1 MDIFEIPA
9 AKGVRK
15 SLKTRKPVPF
25 CHDPNPRHCLHSVQA
40 VVYTWLVTLR
50 RFGRY
55 EIKGEIGRGGMATVF
70 RAFDT
75 GFNRE
80 VALKVLPRE
89 MTHNLNF
96 RARFKRELKTIA
108 SLEHPAIVPVYDVG
122 EENGQPFFVMRY
134 MAGGS
139 LSRLIERGKFTLQD
153 TARIIERVALALDH
167 AHKQGIIHRDI
178 KPDNILF
185 DLANNPYVSDFGV
198 AKLNEAAYSAT
209 QEGRM
214 VGTPGYMSPEQ
225 AYNKPVDGRS
235 DVYGLGA
242 MVYQMLSGKPPY
254 ELEPDAPIASI
265 IRHINEPIPDILKE
279 NPDLPPAL
287 NTIIKTS
294 MAKNREDR
302 YATTLDLARALNL
315 AAFGE
320 DRILHPSSTIVDRP
334 TLPAYLQ
341 RTRSRWWLIGGVMLL
356 LFVGIFAMRGQL
368 PFLSPPSTPTAS
380 LTLSPTGIPST
391 ETPSPSPTFTPVIES
406 TSTQDVPTVVPAPGG
421 ADQIAFL
428 SANQIHL
435 MNVDGS
441 DLIQIRTDNAAKH
454 NLQWIADGRLVY
466 ISRNCAYILDP
477 EAKQTRQIL
486 CFGLNEPLEG
496 FRVSPDGKLVA
507 IGVQRTL
514 YIIPFDLDELKKVTT
529 RFNLPAIKGS
539 CYYNQYAF
547 RDMVW
552 SKNGTHI
559 AALVVDTE
567 LSGTDQIFLLDV
579 NIPDCQTTGPV
590 LLDKL
595 PGEHFDFGSARI
607 QSYDW
612 DGDHL
617 FLLNDY
623 VRNDGFGDLYLYNS
637 NTQEGTKLNPIDGN
651 CCYRDARFSPD
662 RKYILFLYQ
671 NRFGTE
677 IKLYYIPFS
686 NLGNGQP
693 LTPIELPGLLL
704 RYQRE
709 KPQPSLRTAQ

>member
-1 MDIFEIPA
+1 
-9 AKGVRK
+9 
-15 SLKTRKPVPF
+15 
-25 CHDPNPRHCLHSVQA
+25 
-40 VVYTWLVTLR
+40 
-50 RFGRY
+50 
-55 EIKGEIGRGGMATVF
+55 MATVF

-89 MTHNLNF
+89 MMHNLNF

-122 EENGQPFFVMRY
+122 EESGQPFFVMRY

-139 LSRLIERGKFTLQD
+139 LSQLIEKGRFTLQD

-167 AHKQGIIHRDI
+167 AHRQGIIHRDI

-225 AYNKPVDGRS
+225 AYNRPVDARS

-242 MVYQMLSGKPPY
+242 IVYQMLSGKPPY
-254 ELEPDAPIASI
+254 QLEPDAPIASI
-265 IRHINEPIPDILKE
+265 VKHINEPIPDILKE
-279 NPDLPPAL
+279 NPDLPPAVDA
-287 NTIIKTS
+287 IIKTS
-294 MAKNREDR
+294 MAKDRENR
-302 YATTLDLARALNL
+302 YATTIELARALNL

-320 DRILHPSSTIVDRP
+320 DRILHPSTTIVDRP
-334 TLPAYLQ
+334 TVPT
-341 RTRSRWWLIGGVMLL
+341 RSRSRWWLIGGVILL
-356 LFVGIFAMRGQL
+356 LLIGMFALRGQL
-368 PFLSPPSTPTAS
+368 SFLSPASTPTS
-380 LTLSPTGIPST
+380 SR
-391 ETPSPSPTFTPVIES
+391 TPSPTDIPPTGTPSPLPTSTPVIEP
-406 TSTQDVPTVVPAPGG
+406 TSTQDLTTVLPATGG

-441 DLIQIRTDNAAKH
+441 ALVQVRTDNASKQ
-454 NLQWIADGRLVY
+454 NLQWIADGNLVY
-466 ISRNCAYILDP
+466 MSRNCAYFLNASTK
-477 EAKQTRQIL
+477 ETSQIV
-486 CFGLNEPLEG
+486 CFNLNEQLEG
-496 FRVSPDGKLVA
+496 FRVSPDGRLVA
-507 IGVQRTL
+507 ISVQRTL
-514 YIIPFDLDELKKVTT
+514 NIVPFDLEALKRVNT
-529 RFNLPAIKGS
+529 RFNLLTMKQS
-539 CYYNQYAF
+539 CFYSQYAF
-547 RDMVW
+547 RDVIW
-552 SKNGTHI
+552 SKDGKKF

-567 LSGTDQIFLLDV
+567 LSSTDQIFLVDV
-579 NIPDCQTTGPV
+579 DIQNCQTTGPV

-595 PGEHFDFGSARI
+595 PGNHFEVGSARI
-607 QSYDW
+607 PSYDW
-612 DGDHL
+612 NGDHL

-637 NTQEGTKLNPIDGN
+637 ETQEGVKINPIDGN

-662 RKYILFLYQ
+662 GKYILFLYQ

-677 IKLYYIPFS
+677 IKLHYVPFS
-686 NLGNGQP
+686 ELENGQP

-704 RYQRE
+704 RFQRE
-709 KPQPSLRTAQ
+709 KPQPALRTAQ

>member
-1 MDIFEIPA
+1 
-9 AKGVRK
+9 
-15 SLKTRKPVPF
+15 
-25 CHDPNPRHCLHSVQA
+25 
-40 VVYTWLVTLR
+40 
-50 RFGRY
+50 
-55 EIKGEIGRGGMATVF
+55 MATVF

-89 MTHNLNF
+89 MMHNLNF
-96 RARFKRELKTIA
+96 RARFKRELKMIA

-139 LSRLIERGKFTLQD
+139 LSQLIEKGKFTLQD
-153 TARIIERVALALDH
+153 TARIVERVALALDH
-167 AHKQGIIHRDI
+167 AHRQGIIHRDI

-225 AYNKPVDGRS
+225 AYNKPVDARS

-265 IRHINEPIPDILKE
+265 VKHINEPIPDILAE
-279 NPDLPPAL
+279 NPELPASVDA
-287 NTIIKTS
+287 IIKTS
-294 MAKNREDR
+294 MAKDREDR
-302 YATTLDLARALNL
+302 YPTTIDLARALNL

-320 DRILHPSSTIVDRP
+320 DRILHPAATIVDRP
-334 TLPAYLQ
+334 TAPRRSQ
-341 RTRSRWWLIGGVMLL
+341 SRWWLIGGVILL
-356 LFVGIFAMRGQL
+356 LLVGMLALSGRL
-368 PFLSPPSTPTAS
+368 PFLSPASTPTS
-380 LTLSPTGIPST
+380 SPTLSPTDIPPT
-391 ETPSPSPTFTPVIES
+391 WTPSPLPTFTPVIEA
-406 TSTQDVPTVVPAPGG
+406 TSTQDSPTAPSAPGG

-441 DLIQIRTDNAAKH
+441 ALVQVRTDNASKR
-454 NLQWIADGRLVY
+454 NLQWIADGNLVY
-466 ISRNCAYILDP
+466 MSRNCAYFLNASTK
-477 EAKQTRQIL
+477 ETSQIV
-486 CFGLNEPLEG
+486 CFGLNEQLEG

-507 IGVQRTL
+507 ISVQRTL
-514 YIIPFDLDELKKVTT
+514 NIVPFDLEALKKVNT
-529 RFNLPAIKGS
+529 RFNLLAMKQS
-539 CYYNQYAF
+539 CFYSQYAF
-547 RDMVW
+547 RDVLW
-552 SKNGTHI
+552 SKDGNRL

-567 LSGTDQIFLLDV
+567 LAGADQVFLLDV
-579 NIPDCQTTGPV
+579 DIPNCQTTGPV

-595 PGEHFDFGSARI
+595 PGDHFDFGSARI
-607 QSYDW
+607 QSFDW

-677 IKLYYIPFS
+677 IKLYYIAFS
-686 NLGNGQP
+686 DLGNGQP